1 MLRYCPKCDRLRAAS
16 ETPCGEADCGL
27 AKKSVIDRLNEASLD
42 TARPTTSGAT
52 QPANHEATVIAADTA
67 PGGRRW
73 SLAVAGVVAVACV
86 AVATWWLGFREPSIG
101 SQSDPATVSEA
112 DQAASGSQ
120 AQVADGTGA
129 DTSSERLT
137 DSDAVTGTDTEIEA
151 DAQEVASA
159 EGNAV
164 PLPTIPE
171 DVQGWYSG
179 LCEADSGFMVR
190 GSQIVFAPDTFESM
204 TFEVLQVLMVDGVV
218 GVQTDGGEFYFG
230 SGRMQT
236 PDEDLL
242 DKC

>member
-27 AKKSVIDRLNEASLD
+27 AKKSVVDRLNEASLD
-42 TARPTTSGAT
+42 TARPMTSGTT
-52 QPANHEATVIAADTA
+52 QPANHEATVVAADTA
-67 PGGRRW
+67 AGGRRW
-73 SLAVAGVVAVACV
+73 SLAVAGVVAVSCV
-86 AVATWWLGFREPSIG
+86 AVAAWWFGFREPSIG
-101 SQSDPATVSEA
+101 SQGDPATVA
-112 DQAASGSQ
+112 GAGQAASGPQ

-129 DTSSERLT
+129 DTNSGRLT
-137 DSDAVTGTDTEIEA
+137 ESDAVTSTDTEIEA
-151 DAQEVASA
+151 DAQEMASA

-171 DVQGWYSG
+171 DAQGWYSG

-218 GVQTDGGEFYFG
+218 AVQTDGGEFYFG